1 MTLPISCEI
10 LQGVY
15 ESLRVCP
22 PFLRWGLPPS
32 YDINFVV
39 TGHKDRE
46 GHYSREEDKH
56 YLCVSRQTIGHYNSL
71 TVVMA
76 HEMLHLLQALKKTE
90 TRAQHNADFRKR
102 AAMVCRTLGFDPKT
116 FC

>member
-1 MTLPISCEI
+1 M
-10 LQGVY
+10 
-15 ESLRVCP
+15 
-22 PFLRWGLPPS
+22 
-32 YDINFVV
+32 V
-39 TGHKDRE
+39 TGHRDRE
-46 GHYSREEDKH
+46 GHYSRDARRH
-56 YLCVSRQTIGHYNSL
+56 YLCVSQYSIGHYNSL
-71 TVVMA
+71 AVVMA